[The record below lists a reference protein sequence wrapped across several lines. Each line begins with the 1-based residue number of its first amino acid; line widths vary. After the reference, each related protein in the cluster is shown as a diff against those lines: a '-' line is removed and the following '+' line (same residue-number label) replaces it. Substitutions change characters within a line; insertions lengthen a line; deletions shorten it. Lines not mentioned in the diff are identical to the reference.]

1 MIVTAVIAAICTGAV
16 AFYVRFFVELCKE
29 CKQRCICYL
38 VRLESHVSD
47 HPVLD
52 SEDQEIPFRQAA

>member
-1 MIVTAVIAAICTGAV
+1 MIVTALIAAICTGAV

-38 VRLESHVSD
+38 VRLESHASD
-47 HPVLD
+47 YPV
-52 SEDQEIPFRQAA
+52 

>member
-1 MIVTAVIAAICTGAV
+1 MIVTAVMAAICTAGV

-38 VRLESHVSD
+38 VRLESHASECS
-47 HPVLD
+47 VLD
-52 SEDQEIPFRQAA
+52 SENQEVSFREAA